1 MAQMSISALLGAM
14 IAAFSAKIFPKNEM
28 LLGSGENLE
37 GVSITRQM
45 YALILPD
52 LASIIV
58 RCVPKC
64 VPTITG

>member
-1 MAQMSISALLGAM
+1 MSVSALLGAWF
-14 IAAFSAKIFPKNEM
+14 AVFSMKISSSKEELWNFRNAS
-28 LLGSGENLE
+28 LLLP
-37 GVSITRQM
+37 M
-45 YALILPD
+45 YALIMPG